1 MFDHVGVTMF
11 KSRAFMSENVTVSM
25 YVRMCERLCVHDHIW
40 QVNEHSHIQSHLF
53 FRLNEPS
60 EKQTQAEKNQNINFT
75 SNVNRV
81 KQS

>member
-1 MFDHVGVTMF
+1 MKKKKPEVKILEG
-11 KSRAFMSENVTVSM
+11 SELLEGRNLICWGLRAGRS
-25 YVRMCERLCVHDHIW
+25 
-40 QVNEHSHIQSHLF
+40 QSHLF